1 MERRNNR
8 LNRYAI
14 GPILKVYHFF
24 SHERKWKPYNIKPY
38 IVESIF

>member
-14 GPILKVYHFF
+14 GSILKVYHFF
-24 SHERKWKPYNIKPY
+24 FPWKEVKTLYIYIK
-38 IVESIF
+38 